1 MIFAK
6 NYDNNPV
13 ILKEEKEKTILKS
26 NFPCEYPESS
36 KIPLYIY
43 NANSDKTLLFIHG
56 LGTKNLKYLKW
67 FPENF
72 AKNGYNSALMILPY
86 HFDRTPKGYKSGELF
101 LSTTN
106 NEILR
111 SRFEHSVVDTLTTL
125 NYLKERF
132 SKKLFLMGFSFG
144 GMVSTIAASLRD
156 DIKGLSLAVTGGNF
170 YHITW
175 KSFVTGVL
183 RVQYEENKECNP
195 EKCLNYHIKE
205 YPEYL
210 RNLNNP
216 DIELDKAPIACFEY
230 DPSTFAKFIK
240 SPTIIFRALFDIF
253 IPKKSTLDL
262 YERIKAKKE
271 LYNIPSGHLSSYVF
285 KRYILKKT
293 IRFFD
298 NIILYDKK
306 I

>member
-6 NYDNNPV
+6 NYDDSPI
-13 ILKEEKEKTILKS
+13 ILKEENRKTILKS
-26 NFPCEYPESS
+26 NYPCEYPESS

-43 NANSDKTLLFIHG
+43 DAKSDKTLLFIHG
-56 LGTKNLKYLKW
+56 LGTRNLKYLKW

-86 HFDRTPKGYKSGELF
+86 HFDRTPKGHKSGELF
-101 LSTTN
+101 LSTTDN
-106 NEILR
+106 YILR
-111 SRFEHSVVDTLTTL
+111 SRFEHSVVDILTTL

-132 SKKLFLMGFSFG
+132 KTDLYLMGFSFG
-144 GMVSTIAASLRD
+144 GMVSTIAASLRE

-195 EKCLNYHIKE
+195 EKCLNYHLKE

-210 RNLNNP
+210 NSLKKP
-216 DIELDKAPIACFEY
+216 EIELDKAPIACFEY
-230 DPSTFAKFIK
+230 DPLTFAKFIK
-240 SPTIIFRALFDIF
+240 SPVIIFRALFDIF

-262 YERIKAKKE
+262 YEKIKTQKE
-271 LYNIPSGHLSSYVF
+271 LYTIPTGHLSSYLYR
-285 KRYILKKT
+285 KYILKKT
-293 IRFFD
+293 ISFF
-298 NIILYDKK
+298 KK
-306 I
+306 RGEI

>member
-6 NYDNNPV
+6 NYSNNPI
-13 ILKEEKEKTILKS
+13 ILKETNDLTLLKS
-26 NFPCEYPESS
+26 NYPCKYSESS
-36 KIPLYIY
+36 KIFVYTY
-43 NANSDKTLLFIHG
+43 NAQSDRTLLFIHG

-86 HFDRTPKGYKSGELF
+86 HFDRTPSGYKSGELF

-106 NEILR
+106 NYVLR
-111 SRFEHSVVDTLTTL
+111 ARFEHSVVDILTTL
-125 NYLKERF
+125 NYLKEKF
-132 SKKLFLMGFSFG
+132 NSELYLMGFSFG
-144 GMVSTIAASLRD
+144 GMVSTIASSLRQ

-195 EKCLNYHIKE
+195 EKCRLYHQNE
-205 YPEYL
+205 YPVYL
-210 RNLNNP
+210 KKLDNP
-216 DIELDKAPIACFEY
+216 EVELDKAPIACFEY
-230 DPSTFAKFIK
+230 DPLTFAKFVK
-240 SPTIIFRALFDIF
+240 TPTIMFKALFDIF
-253 IPKKSTLDL
+253 IPKNSTMDL
-262 YERIKAKKE
+262 YNAINARKK
-271 LYNIPSGHLSSYVF
+271 LYSIPSGHLTSYLF

-293 IRFFD
+293 LDFF
-298 NIILYDKK
+298 KR
-306 I
+306 